1 MGGGKETPRQKMI
14 GMMYLVLTAL
24 LAMNVSK
31 QILQGYLS
39 VNESLVKSKDNLKEN
54 NERVTKAFE
63 ATINGN
69 AAAKPYY
76 EKALEAQKEINEVYK
91 YIGEL
96 RAVVVAE
103 TEPTAE
109 KNEKIGDTLNL
120 RRMEKIDDYDM
131 PTHILLGSEPKTPAT
146 GKHTANE
153 LKMKMNG
160 LYDKLVAM
168 VDGMQKNPA
177 TKLLDDDYQGLKKKF
192 ASIKP
197 TDSKRVEDG
206 IEFNWEMDNFYHLPL
221 AAVYTNMNKLQT
233 DLKNVE
239 AEVLQVFS
247 GASGKLA
254 IKFDHLEAKV
264 IAPSSYIQAGQPY
277 TADIFLAASSSKLG
291 AGDLEVLVGV
301 DSAAAAG
308 GAKGNSIKIE
318 NGMGKYEVG
327 TGGQGEQN
335 FNGVIKFKK
344 PDGTFDY
351 YPFKGMYMVAAP
363 AVAVEPEKMNVFY
376 IGVDNPIIVSAAG
389 VAPTDLIVNAT
400 GGGATKTGG
409 AGGKFV
415 MRFTSPGE
423 CSISVSAKTKD
434 GTKPQGP
441 PKKFRVKKIP
451 DPVCKLGGKP
461 ANGVMEFKKVELASI
476 GGVGADLPGFDFDVK
491 FPVVSFVFSANVKG
505 NIKEFN
511 CSGPNLSAEAKSVL
525 QGLGPGGK
533 AFFENVKVKAPD
545 GTIRTLPTA
554 SLKVK

>member
-39 VNESLVKSKDNLKEN
+39 VNESLVKSKLNLEEN
-54 NERVTKAFE
+54 NQRVTKAFE
-63 ATINGN
+63 ATLNGN
-69 AAAKPYY
+69 AGAKPYY
-76 EKALEAQKEINEVYK
+76 EKAVEAQKSIAEIYK
-91 YIGEL
+91 YIGEI
-96 RAVVVAE
+96 RTKIVAA
-103 TEPTAE
+103 TEQQTEQIA
-109 KNEKIGDTLNL
+109 DTLNL

-131 PTHILLGSEPKTPAT
+131 PSHELGISEPKEPQK
-146 GKHTANE
+146 GPHTAYE
-153 LKMKMNG
+153 LRTKLTG
-160 LYDKLVAM
+160 LHDKLVAM
-168 VDGMQKNPA
+168 VDGMQKDPK
-177 TKLLDDDYQGLKKKF
+177 TKLLDDDYQGIKKKIG
-192 ASIKP
+192 SIKP
-197 TDSKRVEDG
+197 TDSNREEDG
-206 IEFNWEMDNFYHLPL
+206 VKFNWEMDNFYHLPL
-221 AAVYTNMNKLQT
+221 AAVYTNLNKMQN

-239 AEVLQVFS
+239 AEILQVFS

-291 AGDLEVLVGV
+291 AGDLEVLVGA
-301 DSAAAAG
+301 DSASGSG
-308 GAKGNSIKIE
+308 GTPIPIE
-318 NGMGKYEVG
+318 NGMGKYSAS
-327 TGGQGEQN
+327 TGGQGEQTLK
-335 FNGVIKFKK
+335 GVIKFKK
-344 PDGTFDY
+344 PDGTFDR
-351 YPFKGMYMVAAP
+351 YPFSATYMVAAP
-363 AVAVEPEKMNVFY
+363 SVAVEPEKMNVFY
-376 IGVDNPIIVSAAG
+376 IGVDNPIVVSAAG
-389 VAPTDLIVNAT
+389 VSPTDLIVNAT

-409 AGGKFV
+409 AGGKFI

-423 CSISVSAKTKD
+423 CQISVSAKTKD

-441 PKKFRVKKIP
+441 PKKFRVKRIP

-461 ANGVMEFKKVELASI
+461 ANGVLEFKKVELAAI

-505 NIKEFN
+505 NIKEFT
-511 CSGPNLSAEAKSVL
+511 CSGANLSAEAKQVL

-545 GTIRTLPTA
+545 GSIRTLPTA

>member
-39 VNESLVKSKDNLKEN
+39 VNESLVKSKQNLEEN
-54 NERVTKAFE
+54 NQRVTKAFE
-63 ATINGN
+63 ATLNGN
-69 AAAKPYY
+69 AGAKPYY
-76 EKALEAQKEINEVYK
+76 EKAVEAQKAIAEIYK
-91 YIGEL
+91 YIGEV
-96 RAVVVAE
+96 RAKIVAA

-109 KNEKIGDTLNL
+109 QNEKIADTLNL
-120 RRMEKIDDYDM
+120 RRMEKIDDYDV
-131 PTHILLGSEPKTPAT
+131 PSHELGISEPKEPQK
-146 GKHTANE
+146 GPHTAHE
-153 LKMKMNG
+153 LRTKLTG
-160 LYDKLVAM
+160 LHDKLIAM
-168 VDGMQKNPA
+168 VEGMQKDPK
-177 TKLLDDDYQGLKKKF
+177 TKLLDDDFQGIKKKIG
-192 ASIKP
+192 SIKP

-221 AAVYTNMNKLQT
+221 AAVYTNLNKMQN

-239 AEVLQVFS
+239 AEILQVFS

-277 TADIFLAASSSKLG
+277 QADIFLAASSSKLG
-291 AGDLEVLVGV
+291 AGDLEVLIGA
-301 DSAAAAG
+301 DSAGTSAG
-308 GAKGNSIKIE
+308 TPLPIE
-318 NGMGKYEVG
+318 NGMGKYSVS
-327 TGGQGEQN
+327 TGGQGEQTYK
-335 FNGVIKFKK
+335 GVIKFKK
-344 PDGTFDY
+344 PDGTFDR
-351 YPFKGMYMVAAP
+351 YPFSATYMVAAP

-409 AGGKFV
+409 AGGKFI

-423 CSISVSAKTKD
+423 CQISVSAKTKD

-461 ANGVMEFKKVELASI
+461 ANGVLEFKKVELAAI

-505 NIKEFN
+505 NIKEFTCN
-511 CSGPNLSAEAKSVL
+511 GPNLSAEAKSVL